1 MSKKFKIL
9 IIILSILSI
18 FGCFV
23 LIYYFGATYP
33 VYSKIAKQEF
43 EIPGLNEG
51 FVPQGM
57 CFVEEQ
63 NIWLITG
70 YMGQENLNSR
80 IYVVNPEN
88 QQQEKYFYITNTS
101 ENMIKSHF
109 CGIANYGDVVWLAT
123 EGYILKMNLQDIID
137 VENEGFVNI
146 VSEFDTKTGADFIF
160 ANEKYLW
167 VGDFYRDGYS
177 SLPSSHT
184 VKINDL
190 EINKAIALQFEININ
205 ETNGFNETPILALSI
220 PNQVQGFSQTNNG
233 EIILSTSYSI
243 PNSVIY
249 VYGQSVVLED
259 KETLSLEFGEIP
271 LKVCCQENLIKKI
284 EAPAMSEGIDIVD
297 NRVYILYESACNKYK
312 FFNRTRINHVNSIVL
327 EDLFK

>member
-9 IIILSILSI
+9 IIILSIVTIL
-18 FGCFV
+18 GCLLLV
-23 LIYYFGATYP
+23 YYFGATYP

-109 CGIANYGDVVWLAT
+109 CGIANYNNIVWLAT
-123 EGYILKMNLQDIID
+123 DGYILKMNLQDIID
-137 VENEGFVNI
+137 VENEGYVKI

-177 SLPSSHT
+177 SVPSSHT

-190 EINKAIALQFEININ
+190 EINKAIALQFEINTN
-205 ETNGFNETPILALSI
+205 EINGFNEIPISVLSL
-220 PNQVQGFSQTNNG
+220 PNQVQGFVQTSNG
-233 EIILSTSYSI
+233 QIILSTSYSI
-243 PNSVIY
+243 PNSIIY
-249 VYGQSVVLED
+249 IYDEGIVLED
-259 KETLSLEFGEIP
+259 KETLSLEFGDIP